1 MNDTGARRLLIL
13 DDDELVG
20 VMIEMVG
27 RLAGFDTQVT
37 TAPEPFL
44 AAAADWRP
52 EVIVL
57 DLTLPT
63 QTGEE
68 VLRALGDAGCS
79 ARVIVSSGADTA
91 RLEAALQLGLDS
103 GLAMAGMLPKPFRP
117 AALRELL
124 GGASSRPG
132 V

>member
-1 MNDTGARRLLIL
+1 MNDTADRRLLIL

-27 RLAGFDTQVT
+27 RLAGFETRVT
-37 TAPEPFL
+37 SAPEPFL
-44 AAAADWRP
+44 AAAADWHP

-57 DLTLPT
+57 DLTLPM

-103 GLAMAGMLPKPFRP
+103 GLTMAGMLPKPFRP
-117 AALRELL
+117 AALRALL
-124 GGASSRPG
+124 GEASSLPRA
-132 V
+132 

>member
-20 VMIEMVG
+20 VMIETVG
-27 RLAGFDTQVT
+27 QLAGFETRVT

-44 AAAADWRP
+44 AAAGDWHP
-52 EVIVL
+52 ELIVL

-63 QTGEE
+63 VTGED
-68 VLRALGDAGCS
+68 VLRSLGAARCS

-91 RLEAALQLGLDS
+91 RLEAALQLGLDE

-117 AALRELL
+117 AALRALL
-124 GGASSRPG
+124 GGPPG
-132 V
+132 

>member
-1 MNDTGARRLLIL
+1 MNDTRARRLLIL

-20 VMIEMVG
+20 VMVEMVG
-27 RLAGFDTQVT
+27 QLAGFETRVT
-37 TAPEPFL
+37 TAPEAFL
-44 AAAADWRP
+44 AAAGDWQP

-63 QTGEE
+63 LTGEE
-68 VLRALGDAGCS
+68 LLRALGDAGCS

-103 GLAMAGMLPKPFRP
+103 GLAMAGMLAKPFRP
-117 AALRELL
+117 AALRALL
-124 GGASSRPG
+124 SGPPG
-132 V
+132 